1 VGESSAV
8 ELATEEMGKMG
19 GFYKVDC
26 TVGFRDVFL
35 VLGSAFSFGF
45 RNVFL
50 MLWLHNLD

>member
-1 VGESSAV
+1 
-8 ELATEEMGKMG
+8 MGKMG